1 MTIAPRRDGVVNPQR
16 TVVNDPAAMTA
27 RIKAKATELG
37 ADMVGVCRLQPDMI
51 DLGSEVPHEFVIAA
65 CVAEDYEKVMQGP
78 DAVEEEAMWT
88 YARCAEI
95 ATELAAQIRAMG
107 YPARAHH
114 NGGSE
119 GQARAAYHRFVEEG
133 IALGRRPE
141 LVGGGLIR
149 SAGGWAEVRSQR
161 QRREP
166 QQSDE
171 RILGSG
177 EFVER
182 VLTEAQARVQ
192 HQQAARRQSGRVE
205 RVIAEACKKNGASLT
220 ELRSGSRRGK
230 LPTIRAALVCK
241 LVEDFG
247 VAIAEVARQLGI
259 STSGVSKI
267 LSRRLSS

>member
-1 MTIAPRRDGVVNPQR
+1 MEKYPYCGHGAILGELSYEWQERDSVLAQFGSREVEAR
-16 TVVNDPAAMTA
+16 T
-27 RIKAKATELG
+27 
-37 ADMVGVCRLQPDMI
+37 
-51 DLGSEVPHEFVIAA
+51 
-65 CVAEDYEKVMQGP
+65 
-78 DAVEEEAMWT
+78 
-88 YARCAEI
+88 
-95 ATELAAQIRAMG
+95 
-107 YPARAHH
+107 
-114 NGGSE
+114 
-119 GQARAAYHRFVEEG
+119 AYRRFVEQG
-133 IALGRRPE
+133 MALGRRPE

-171 RILGSG
+171 RILGSA

-182 VLTEAQARVQ
+182 VLAEAERRVQ
-192 HQQAARRQSGRVE
+192 RQQAARRQSGQVE
-205 RVIAEACKKNGASLT
+205 RVIAGACKKNGASLT

-247 VAIAEVARQLGI
+247 IAMAEVARQLGI

-267 LSRRLSS
+267 LIRRLSI